1 MYWKEGWRQE
11 RHEFSV
17 KISHPYN
24 LSILLEVQTGGKNM
38 IFLLYNKFKQR
49 GIDALGLGDMGD
61 IFQVESFHRE
71 HKVDMWLIHEQDQ
84 VESFRVD
91 ARKLTEVRV
100 SCPRSA
106 WAGSWGTVSWPES
119 KIRFRFYWKKW
130 RCQEKNDASHY
141 GWEGSLLAIHVDV
154 PFCTVE
160 LHKKPAAVAGAVNL
174 ELELLSLVSVW
185 VSPLWEET
193 QMIYFIMSAVQKSY
207 QI

>member
-91 ARKLTEVRV
+91 ARKLTEVLV

-119 KIRFRFYWKKW
+119 KIIG
-130 RCQEKNDASHY
+130 KNDVVKKRMMPHTMV
-141 GWEGSLLAIHVDV
+141 GKDPSLPYMSTSPSA
-154 PFCTVE
+154 
-160 LHKKPAAVAGAVNL
+160 
-174 ELELLSLVSVW
+174 LSS
-185 VSPLWEET
+185 S
-193 QMIYFIMSAVQKSY
+193 I
-207 QI
+207 